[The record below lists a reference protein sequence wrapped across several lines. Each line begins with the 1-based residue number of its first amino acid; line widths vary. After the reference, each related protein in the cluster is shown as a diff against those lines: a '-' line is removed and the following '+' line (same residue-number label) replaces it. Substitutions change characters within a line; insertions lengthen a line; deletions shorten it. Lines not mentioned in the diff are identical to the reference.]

1 MPGISA
7 TQESCPFARRA
18 SGQQQPLTLL
28 VRRTAALRRD
38 SLAFRRKAQTPITPR
53 TNNPRTCRTNVKDTP
68 AQRGPLVNDP
78 PGNRDNTDD
87 TTPPPSRAHMEGSD
101 IAHPSHRQTLIELQ
115 RTLPR
120 PRQRL
125 PMLKPLLLPQLVE
138 ERRKRETLVDEEL
151 NVSQSSDIH
160 EPSAP
165 DCPSSPSTPTLAKRS
180 HVRYSSSVSSIDNS
194 MHSPL
199 SEIPSSPTFAAMKTS
214 KRSLPD
220 VQEDPLERDEDLDM
234 FDDDLHDVYD
244 WSCDD
249 NHHRHLESS
258 MGRSS
263 VQLSTRPDFE
273 YDLADGITS
282 DPDLGLSITKKR
294 RAGDSPFS
302 AIANRFGTRFPG
314 LTRKWRAGK
323 GSNPLSLSDLD
334 GDLRASR
341 TASSRSS
348 SVSNSVSHG
357 LAISFGDVQMPP
369 TPAMSEFDRH
379 DTPYRD
385 SEEFERLD
393 YDSSERPAGFVSTP
407 LLPPMMM
414 GSSTTS
420 DADVPLQSPL
430 ESPSVADPTDY
441 LSGACTPVT
450 GIATPARGMPSPPL
464 STKPSMSSIRR
475 THTIAPVH
483 LSTSSS
489 DALPLVIADIDD
501 KWSNTL
507 GHANFTI
514 HPPPYLP
521 SHPDLEACRQLKRD
535 WDLARCN
542 YTKHLVRTGEHYGAT
557 SKTYLLT
564 EEKWKETDDLWRA
577 NNDATI
583 AATAASG
590 EDAFR
595 SLKHNRVGEAE
606 NAMTKIPSLN
616 DPRCEGKFPQ
626 LGDED
631 IVGPMVV
638 GVARMQRRRSRK
650 AGLVKFFAEKF
661 PVGFGRG

>member
-1 MPGISA
+1 M
-7 TQESCPFARRA
+7 
-18 SGQQQPLTLL
+18 
-28 VRRTAALRRD
+28 
-38 SLAFRRKAQTPITPR
+38 
-53 TNNPRTCRTNVKDTP
+53 
-68 AQRGPLVNDP
+68 
-78 PGNRDNTDD
+78 
-87 TTPPPSRAHMEGSD
+87 
-101 IAHPSHRQTLIELQ
+101 
-115 RTLPR
+115 
-120 PRQRL
+120 
-125 PMLKPLLLPQLVE
+125 E
-138 ERRKRETLVDEEL
+138 ERRKRETVLDEEL
-151 NVSQSSDIH
+151 NVSQSSDIY
-160 EPSAP
+160 EPSISEGT
-165 DCPSSPSTPTLAKRS
+165 SSPSTPTLSKRG
-180 HVRYSSSVSSIDNS
+180 HVRYGSSVSSIDNS
-194 MHSPL
+194 IHSPL
-199 SEIPSSPTFAAMKTS
+199 TEIPSSPTFTAMKTS

-244 WSCDD
+244 WSCMLYHSHKEISKLTVLGDD
-249 NHHRHLESS
+249 NHNRHHESS

-282 DPDLGLSITKKR
+282 DTDLGLSITKKR

-314 LTRKWRAGK
+314 LTRKWRPSK
-323 GSNPLSLSDLD
+323 SSNPLSLSELD

-348 SVSNSVSHG
+348 SVSNSISHSHG
-357 LAISFGDVQMPP
+357 LALSFGDVQMPP
-369 TPAMSEFDRH
+369 TPAMSEFDHHTEAPLH
-379 DTPYRD
+379 DSEDFEDLGDREYRD
-385 SEEFERLD
+385 RDAED
-393 YDSSERPAGFVSTP
+393 RPVGFVSTP

-414 GSSTTS
+414 GSSTTT

-430 ESPSVADPTDY
+430 ESPSVADPSEY
-441 LSGACTPVT
+441 MSGACTPAPT
-450 GIATPARGMPSPPL
+450 GTATPARGMPSPPL

-489 DALPLVIADIDD
+489 DALPLVIADVDD

-521 SHPDLEACRQLKRD
+521 TRPDLEACRQLKRD

-564 EEKWKETDDLWRA
+564 EEKWKETDAVWRA

-590 EDAFR
+590 DDAFA
-595 SLKHNRVGEAE
+595 SLKHSRMAEAGGDS
-606 NAMTKIPSLN
+606 NVMTKIPSLN

-638 GVARMQRRRSRK
+638 GVARMQRRRSTKTRLL
-650 AGLVKFFAEKF
+650 AFFAEKF
-661 PVGFGRG
+661 PVGFGRGA

>member
-1 MPGISA
+1 
-7 TQESCPFARRA
+7 
-18 SGQQQPLTLL
+18 
-28 VRRTAALRRD
+28 
-38 SLAFRRKAQTPITPR
+38 
-53 TNNPRTCRTNVKDTP
+53 
-68 AQRGPLVNDP
+68 
-78 PGNRDNTDD
+78 
-87 TTPPPSRAHMEGSD
+87 
-101 IAHPSHRQTLIELQ
+101 
-115 RTLPR
+115 
-120 PRQRL
+120 
-125 PMLKPLLLPQLVE
+125 MLKPLLLPQLVE

-160 EPSAP
+160 EPSVSSAS
-165 DCPSSPSTPTLAKRS
+165 DCPPSSSPSTPTLSKRG
-180 HVRYSSSVSSIDNS
+180 HVRYGSSVSSIDNS
-194 MHSPL
+194 IHSPL
-199 SEIPSSPTFAAMKTS
+199 TEIPSSPTFAAMKTS

-244 WSCDD
+244 WSCTLCQPRKNLPQLTPPGDD
-249 NHHRHLESS
+249 NHHRHHESS

-282 DPDLGLSITKKR
+282 DTDLGLSITKKR

-348 SVSNSVSHG
+348 SVSNSHGHG
-357 LAISFGDVQMPP
+357 LAISLGGGDIQMPP

-379 DTPYRD
+379 DDSPYRD
-385 SEEFERLD
+385 SGEFDNYHADED
-393 YDSSERPAGFVSTP
+393 PSSSRPADFVSTP

-414 GSSTTS
+414 GSSTTT
-420 DADVPLQSPL
+420 DADVPIQSPL
-430 ESPSVADPTDY
+430 ESPSVADPAEY
-441 LSGACTPVT
+441 LSGACTPATT

-483 LSTSSS
+483 LSTTSSS
-489 DALPLVIADIDD
+489 DALPLVIADVDD
-501 KWSNTL
+501 KWSNVL

-521 SHPDLEACRQLKRD
+521 SDFDLESCRQLKRD

-564 EEKWKETDDLWRA
+564 EEKWKETDALWRA
-577 NNDATI
+577 HNDQTVER
-583 AATAASG
+583 TAARG
-590 EDAFR
+590 GDAFK
-595 SLKHNRVGEAE
+595 SLKHQRVGEGE
-606 NAMTKIPSLN
+606 NVMTKIPSLN

-650 AGLVKFFAEKF
+650 ATLVRFFAEKF

>member
-1 MPGISA
+1 M
-7 TQESCPFARRA
+7 
-18 SGQQQPLTLL
+18 
-28 VRRTAALRRD
+28 
-38 SLAFRRKAQTPITPR
+38 
-53 TNNPRTCRTNVKDTP
+53 
-68 AQRGPLVNDP
+68 
-78 PGNRDNTDD
+78 
-87 TTPPPSRAHMEGSD
+87 
-101 IAHPSHRQTLIELQ
+101 
-115 RTLPR
+115 
-120 PRQRL
+120 
-125 PMLKPLLLPQLVE
+125 E
-138 ERRKRETLVDEEL
+138 ERRKRETLLDGEL
-151 NVSQSSDIH
+151 NVSQSSDIQ
-160 EPSAP
+160 EPSAS
-165 DCPSSPSTPTLAKRS
+165 DCPSSPTTPTLSKRS
-180 HVRYSSSVSSIDNS
+180 HVRYSSSVSSVDNS

-199 SEIPSSPTFAAMKTS
+199 TEIPSSPTFVAMKTS

-234 FDDDLHDVYD
+234 FNDDLHDVYD
-244 WSCDD
+244 WSCTLYHQPIDLPKLTILGDD
-249 NHHRHLESS
+249 NHHRHHESS

-273 YDLADGITS
+273 YDLADGVTS
-282 DPDLGLSITKKR
+282 DTDLGLSITKKR

-314 LTRKWRAGK
+314 LTRKWRTSK
-323 GSNPLSLSDLD
+323 SSNPLSLSELD

-357 LAISFGDVQMPP
+357 HALAASFGDVQMPP
-369 TPAMSEFDRH
+369 TPAMSEFDHH
-379 DTPYRD
+379 DAPYRD
-385 SEEFERLD
+385 SEEFERSD
-393 YDSSERPAGFVSTP
+393 HYHHDSSERPPGFVSTP

-414 GSSTTS
+414 GSSTTT
-420 DADVPLQSPL
+420 DADIPLQSPL
-430 ESPSVADPTDY
+430 ESPSIADPAEY
-441 LSGACTPVT
+441 MSGACTPAVT
-450 GIATPARGMPSPPL
+450 GTATPARGMPSPPL

-514 HPPPYLP
+514 HPTPYLP
-521 SHPDLEACRQLKRD
+521 SRPDLEACRQLKRD

-564 EEKWKETDDLWRA
+564 EEKWKETDAIWRA
-577 NNDATI
+577 NNDSTI
-583 AATAASG
+583 SETAASG
-590 EDAFR
+590 EYAFK
-595 SLKHNRVGEAE
+595 SLKHNRVGEAD
-606 NAMTKIPSLN
+606 NVMTKIPSLN

-638 GVARMQRRRSRK
+638 GVARMQRRRSKK
-650 AGLVKFFAEKF
+650 AKLMAFFAEKF
-661 PVGFGRG
+661 PAGFGRG

>member
-1 MPGISA
+1 M
-7 TQESCPFARRA
+7 
-18 SGQQQPLTLL
+18 
-28 VRRTAALRRD
+28 
-38 SLAFRRKAQTPITPR
+38 
-53 TNNPRTCRTNVKDTP
+53 
-68 AQRGPLVNDP
+68 
-78 PGNRDNTDD
+78 
-87 TTPPPSRAHMEGSD
+87 
-101 IAHPSHRQTLIELQ
+101 
-115 RTLPR
+115 
-120 PRQRL
+120 
-125 PMLKPLLLPQLVE
+125 
-138 ERRKRETLVDEEL
+138 RETLLDEEL
-151 NVSQSSDIH
+151 NVSQSSDIY
-160 EPSAP
+160 EPSTP
-165 DCPSSPSTPTLAKRS
+165 SDCPSSSPTTPTLSKRG
-180 HVRYSSSVSSIDNS
+180 HVRYGSSVSSLDNS

-199 SEIPSSPTFAAMKTS
+199 TETPSSPTFTAMKTS

-244 WSCDD
+244 WSCKSHHPPTHLPQLTPPGDD
-249 NHHRHLESS
+249 NHHRHHESS

-282 DPDLGLSITKKR
+282 DTDLGLSITKKR

-314 LTRKWRAGK
+314 LTRKWRASK
-323 GSNPLSLSDLD
+323 SSNPLSLSDLD

-357 LAISFGDVQMPP
+357 LALSFGDVQMPP

-379 DTPYRD
+379 DSPYRDSIRD
-385 SEEFERLD
+385 SEEFERGHRD
-393 YDSSERPAGFVSTP
+393 DSERPAGFVSTP

-414 GSSTTS
+414 GSNSTT

-430 ESPSVADPTDY
+430 ESPSVADPAEY
-441 LSGACTPVT
+441 LSGACTPAT

-483 LSTSSS
+483 LTSSSS

-521 SHPDLEACRQLKRD
+521 SQPDLEACRQLKRD

-557 SKTYLLT
+557 SKTYLFT

-583 AATAASG
+583 AATAERGG
-590 EDAFR
+590 EAFR
-595 SLKHNRVGEAE
+595 SLKHRRVGEEE
-606 NAMTKIPSLN
+606 NVMTKIPSLN

-638 GVARMQRRRSRK
+638 GVARMQRRRSRRRELK
-650 AGLVKFFAEKF
+650 RFFVEKF

>member
-1 MPGISA
+1 LRPSVEIRWPSGAKA
-7 TQESCPFARRA
+7 T
-18 SGQQQPLTLL
+18 GDKL
-28 VRRTAALRRD
+28 
-38 SLAFRRKAQTPITPR
+38 PITPQPTNTTEVLR
-53 TNNPRTCRTNVKDTP
+53 TNDQRHTPP
-68 AQRGPLVNDP
+68 AQRGQL
-78 PGNRDNTDD
+78 
-87 TTPPPSRAHMEGSD
+87 
-101 IAHPSHRQTLIELQ
+101 
-115 RTLPR
+115 
-120 PRQRL
+120 
-125 PMLKPLLLPQLVE
+125 LVE

-160 EPSAP
+160 EPSTP
-165 DCPSSPSTPTLAKRS
+165 TDCPSSSPTTPTLSKRG
-180 HVRYSSSVSSIDNS
+180 HVRYGSSVSSLDNS
-194 MHSPL
+194 IHSPL
-199 SEIPSSPTFAAMKTS
+199 TEIPSSPSFTAMKTS

-282 DPDLGLSITKKR
+282 DTDLGLSITKKR

-314 LTRKWRAGK
+314 LTRKWRASK
-323 GSNPLSLSDLD
+323 SSNPLSLSDID
-334 GDLRASR
+334 RDLRASR

-348 SVSNSVSHG
+348 SVSNSVSHSHG
-357 LAISFGDVQMPP
+357 LALSFGDVQMPP

-379 DTPYRD
+379 DSPYRDSIGD
-385 SEEFERLD
+385 SEEFERAHRED
-393 YDSSERPAGFVSTP
+393 SERPAGFVSTP

-414 GSSTTS
+414 GSNSIT
-420 DADVPLQSPL
+420 DADVPIQSPL
-430 ESPSVADPTDY
+430 ESPSVADPAEY
-441 LSGACTPVT
+441 LSGACTPAT

-464 STKPSMSSIRR
+464 STKPSMSSIRP

-483 LSTSSS
+483 LTSSSS

-521 SHPDLEACRQLKRD
+521 LTPDLEACRQLKRD

-595 SLKHNRVGEAE
+595 SLKHNRVGEADS
-606 NAMTKIPSLN
+606 NVMTKIPSLN

-631 IVGPMVV
+631 IVGPMVQ

-650 AGLVKFFAEKF
+650 EVLRRFFVEKF